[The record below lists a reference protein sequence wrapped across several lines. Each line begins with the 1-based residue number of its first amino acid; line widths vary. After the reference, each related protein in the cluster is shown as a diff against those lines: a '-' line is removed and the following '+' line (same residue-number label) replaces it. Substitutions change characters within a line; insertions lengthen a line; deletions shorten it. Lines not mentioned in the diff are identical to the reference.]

1 MAETPDTDHF
11 GLTRV
16 GEGEQLSKN
25 GFAAL
30 DLDRVTLDDI
40 LHALTQHTHS
50 AEPRLA
56 DPAGAPSLIGRPT
69 GGTLPPNTTLYY
81 KISYL
86 DKWGLETAGS
96 SEASITTSGALPS
109 PSAISATLETS
120 GGVLGAGL
128 YAYVATFA
136 TASGGE
142 TTPGPRTEV
151 RIETPDQ
158 STGPSNRLR
167 IVLPDRPPGAVM
179 TRVYRSR
186 PGQTQYYFLFET
198 DAMTF
203 YDDGSINED
212 STVTIPG
219 FNSTNSANSVEVTVP
234 GGALPPGVHG
244 WKLYRSVTPGTY
256 SGFNLVH
263 VVVEGTTETSNDIR
277 TSWMDVGA
285 ALQRGEPR
293 QISATISGGSAVS
306 LSEIGGRF
314 PLSATPRGARLWSP
328 FVPGTVTMEKVYAR
342 FRSPVP
348 ISPTA
353 ISAYFLGAPVTDP
366 LGSQVAF
373 RVVDSEGKY
382 AVMSTDGSNGN
393 YYVARFPITD
403 GGTFEAE
410 KGNRSATGVVP
421 IVTDLGASNGQ
432 AVELNAQNEF
442 VEVELGTLDPGRYRG
457 YVRLKNTLAGTPP
470 QNDVVITLLN
480 SVTSAIVAEA
490 SYTVAHTDGVEFL
503 EVGDLLFRP
512 PLNGATPA
520 EIGPVKIRVSKAF
533 VEPANYLV
541 DAFRY
546 EAELQSLAAGDI
558 TLLAT
563 VGDIPN
569 KDYATA
575 IPPDAAHIA
584 FQETHALVIQGQSN
598 TAVVTAVTSDNLA
611 IEMTASVDQPW
622 LTVTPVTGNA
632 ATQAFTLTV
641 DFATLNP
648 GTRTEATLTVANG
661 GATPTHIA
669 GKITIVAL
677 TPPSVRGSD
686 VNISVAY

>member
-30 DLDRVTLDDI
+30 DLDRVTLDDL
-40 LHALTQHTHS
+40 LHALSQHTHS

-56 DPAGAPSLIGRPT
+56 NPAGAPSLIGRPT

-81 KISYL
+81 RIAYI

-120 GGVLGAGL
+120 GGTLGTGL

-142 TTPGPRTEV
+142 TVPGPRTEA
-151 RIETPDQ
+151 RIETGA
-158 STGPSNRLR
+158 TNRLR
-167 IVLPDRPPGAVM
+167 IVLPDRPPGAATV
-179 TRVYRSR
+179 RIYRSR

-203 YDDGSINED
+203 YDDGSITED

-219 FNSTNSANSVEVTVP
+219 FNSTNSANSVEVIVP

-293 QISATISGGSAVS
+293 QISATISGGAAVN
-306 LSEIGGRF
+306 LSQVGGRF
-314 PLSATPRGARLWSP
+314 PLEAAPRGVRSWDP
-328 FVPGTVTMEKVYAR
+328 FIPGAVTMERVYAR
-342 FRSPVP
+342 FRSPVD

-353 ISAYFLGAPVTDP
+353 ISAYFLAAPNTSP
-366 LGSQVAF
+366 TGSQVAL
-373 RVVDSEGKY
+373 RVHDSTGKF
-382 AVMSTDGSNGN
+382 VSLSTDGTNGN
-393 YYVARFPITD
+393 YYVARFPITNA
-403 GGTFEAE
+403 GTFEAE

-432 AVELNAQNEF
+432 AVELNDINEF
-442 VEVELGTLDPGRYRG
+442 VEVDLGTLDPGRYRG
-457 YVRLKNTLAGTPP
+457 FVRIRNTVGGTAPLD
-470 QNDVVITLLN
+470 DVTITLLN
-480 SVTSAIVAEA
+480 STTSAVVAEKT
-490 SYTVAHTDGVEFL
+490 YTVTRLADDTFIEIGGL
-503 EVGDLLFRP
+503 IFRP

-520 EIGPVKIRVSKAF
+520 EIGPIKMRVSKSTAN
-533 VEPANYLV
+533 PATYLV
-541 DAFRY
+541 DTLRY
-546 EAELQSLAAGDI
+546 EAELQSLKAGDI
-558 TLLAT
+558 TLVAT
-563 VGDIPN
+563 VGDLPN
-569 KDYATA
+569 QDYA
-575 IPPDAAHIA
+575 PAAVPNAPHIA
-584 FQETHALVIQGQSN
+584 FNETHALIIKGRHTSA
-598 TAVVTAVTSDNLA
+598 TVTAKTSNNVA
-611 IEMTASVDQPW
+611 IEMFASTDQPW
-622 LTVTPVTGNA
+622 LTVTPTTANA
-632 ATQAFTLTV
+632 ATQTFTLTP
-641 DFATLNP
+641 DFTSLNP
-648 GTRTEATLTVANG
+648 GTRNVAKLTVVNG
-661 GATPTHIA
+661 GATPTHQA
-669 GKITIVAL
+669 GEITVVVL
-677 TPPSVRGSD
+677 TPPTVTGSD
-686 VNISVAY
+686 VNVSVAY